1 MASMIT
7 EKTVQNI
14 IGRRNKEIH
23 KGDCGRIMIAAGS
36 EGMAG
41 AAILGRRCAPA
52 PDSSG
57 RPSLSACFL
66 SFRSAF
72 RKPPAWR
79 EDFQYRTL
87 QILMRSA

>member
-41 AAILGRRCAPA
+41 AAILAAPGAGGARAGRRRAARPQ
-52 PDSSG
+52 G
-57 RPSLSACFL
+57 RGG
-66 SFRSAF
+66 
-72 RKPPAWR
+72 
-79 EDFQYRTL
+79 
-87 QILMRSA
+87 

>member
-41 AAILGRRCAPA
+41 GGGGPGPYGGSVSVGANMV
-52 PDSSG
+52 
-57 RPSLSACFL
+57 RPSVQHLPF
-66 SFRSAF
+66 
-72 RKPPAWR
+72 
-79 EDFQYRTL
+79 
-87 QILMRSA
+87 

>member
-41 AAILGRRCAPA
+41 ARTYADRIKICKVLYWK
-52 PDSSG
+52 SSLHAGGFRNADLNDRKQALRDG
-57 RPSLSACFL
+57 RPDESG
-66 SFRSAF
+66 
-72 RKPPAWR
+72 
-79 EDFQYRTL
+79 E
-87 QILMRSA
+87 